1 MFPDPVSLKL
11 TLHANMSTNEQ
22 PDGIKILWGEL
33 NPTQSSPI
41 SYLIQNLMK
50 ESMKLSTFQVS
61 FAEQKEQMVK
71 KKDKLLS
78 DMEIFVKEK
87 EQDKKNTLK
96 KALLLINSK
105 KTKIRELCDTVQTL
119 ENENEELKKELF
131 ELKAKKK
138 TKRGTRKAKKK

>member
-1 MFPDPVSLKL
+1 MFPDPVPLKL

-61 FAEQKEQMVK
+61 FSEQKEQMVK

-87 EQDKKNTLK
+87 EEDKKNTLK

-138 TKRGTRKAKKK
+138 TKRGTKRAKKK